1 MRTVNELTNQEQ
13 RILALVATGQRNA
26 DIAIALSISRRTV
39 EVHLYH
45 IYDKLGLS
53 SRLEAALYVL
63 QQNLGTNTLSRL
75 KQESGEAIASGPR

>member
-53 SRLEAALYVL
+53 SRLEAALYVI
-63 QQNLGTNTLSRL
+63 QQNLGTNTQSM
-75 KQESGEAIASGPR
+75 QQQ